1 MERVQVSTTEIPT
14 PSGGLLVPVETHPW
28 FRQEFYLLSLG
39 RTLVGRGSDC
49 QIGVSHP
56 NVSRHHCEL
65 YWSGRDLMIAHGS
78 STNPTLVNGLPI
90 VEARSLKTGDRIE
103 IAEGVAFRVQL
114 FDGASDETP
123 TQPRRYGDQRAYAI
137 MHCDVVAYSRLVE
150 QDVAGAARLFEQS
163 LEVIRKESEVE
174 GGRIENVAGDA
185 ALLLF
190 EEAAGAVRAA
200 GSFLAKLAAFNA
212 PLDPLRRMEFRVGI
226 DYGDVL
232 VTPSGNLFGETVNI
246 ATRIQSLASPGGIL
260 VSSAVRDEVF
270 GLPEF
275 RFEPVQFNE
284 LKNIS
289 REVAVFRLVGQKSL

>member
-1 MERVQVSTTEIPT
+1 
-14 PSGGLLVPVETHPW
+14 
-28 FRQEFYLLSLG
+28 LLSLG

-103 IAEGVAFRVQL
+103 IAEGVALRVQL

-137 MHCDVVAYSRLVE
+137 IHTDVVSYSRLVE
-150 QDVAGAARLFEQS
+150 EDVVGAAKQFERS
-163 LEVIRKESEVE
+163 LEVIRKESEAE

-185 ALLLF
+185 ALVLF
-190 EEAAGAVRAA
+190 DDVAGAVRAA
-200 GSFLAKLAAFNA
+200 TSFLAKLATLNA
-212 PLDPLRRMEFRVGI
+212 PLAPMRRMEFRVGV

-232 VTPSGNLFGETVNI
+232 VTPSGNLYGETVNI

-260 VSSAVRDEVF
+260 VSAAVRNELH
-270 GLPEF
+270 GSPEF
-275 RFEPVQFNE
+275 RFEPVLFNE

-289 REVAVFRLVGQKSL
+289 REVGVFRLVGQKA

>member
-1 MERVQVSTTEIPT
+1 LEAGTEFSNP
-14 PSGGLLVPVETHPW
+14 PGGLLIPVETNPW

-78 STNPTLVNGLPI
+78 STNPTLVNGLP
-90 VEARSLKTGDRIE
+90 VVDPRPLKTGDRIE
-103 IAEGVAFRVQL
+103 IAEGVAFRLQL

-123 TQPRRYGDQRAYAI
+123 TQPRRYGDRRAYAI
-137 MHCDVVAYSRLVE
+137 LHTDVVSYSRLVE
-150 QDVAGAARLFEQS
+150 EDVVGAAKQFERS
-163 LEVIRKESEVE
+163 LEVIRKESEAE
-174 GGRIENVAGDA
+174 SGRIENVAGDA

-190 EEAAGAVRAA
+190 EDAGGAARAA
-200 GSFLAKLAAFNA
+200 VAFLAKLAALNA
-212 PLDPLRRMEFRVGI
+212 PLDPLQRMEFRVGI

-232 VTPSGNLFGETVNI
+232 VTPSGNLYGETVNI
-246 ATRIQSLASPGGIL
+246 ATRIQGLATPGAIL
-260 VSSAVRDEVF
+260 VSAAVRDELH
-270 GLPEF
+270 GSPEF
-275 RFEPVQFNE
+275 RFEPVRVNE

-289 REVAVFRLVGQKSL
+289 REVGVFRLVGKGG

>member
-1 MERVQVSTTEIPT
+1 MSTSEIAN

-39 RTLVGRGSDC
+39 RTLIGRASDC

-56 NVSRHHCEL
+56 SVSRHHCEL
-65 YWSGRDLMIAHGS
+65 YWAGRELMIAHGS

-114 FDGASDETP
+114 FDGASDEAP

-137 MHCDVVAYSRLVE
+137 IHCDVVSYSRLVE
-150 QDVAGAARLFEQS
+150 QDVAGAARQFEQS
-163 LEVIRKESEVE
+163 LEVIRKESEAR

-190 EEAAGAVRAA
+190 DDAGGAVRAA
-200 GSFLAKLAAFNA
+200 EAFLAKLAALNA
-212 PLDPLRRMEFRVGI
+212 PLEPLRRMEFRVGV

-232 VTPSGNLFGETVNI
+232 VTPSGNLYGETVNI

-260 VSSAVRDEVF
+260 VSEAVRNELF
-270 GLPEF
+270 GLPDF
-275 RFEPVQFNE
+275 RFEPVRFNE

-289 REVAVFRLVGQKSL
+289 REVAVFRLLPPPASAD